1 MRHRAGPQEVGLAQG
16 DSTGPPARALSRV
29 IKGNRKI
36 FHCNFSGMADLTNFL
51 AGIHK
56 SSPLPS
62 SAERSADIGRV
73 ARKASGYTENSFES
87 ES

>member
-29 IKGNRKI
+29 IKGNCKI

-62 SAERSADIGRV
+62 SGEQSADIGRLP
-73 ARKASGYTENSFES
+73 RKAPGYTENSFES